1 MGPTKT
7 FVKKI
12 ITRGRSL
19 LSGQDEGLSTQ
30 SENVPDPEVHVGR
43 DVHAEREEEVE
54 HTNEPQPARQVIQMV
69 DVGQL
74 QNNLMGMFEERFND
88 MSRDIAT
95 RSKKLAKKVDKK
107 LQSRTKSI
115 ANREN
120 REQYEFNVGILEHLE
135 ELETMRD
142 MEGVGRRVT
151 NKIADLKE
159 DIEYRNKLILIA
171 DSSESTWDTVQEY
184 KKRDLADDSDD
195 EKKLRMAE
203 NRAKRMRLARPGQGA
218 SRFRPRAPSAT
229 IVGPQQIFTNNTSQP
244 IAVPLMPNVQ
254 QATFRPPTAF
264 GSAPFLQASQVRH
277 PVPRDICLT
286 CGESGHWSYQ
296 CPRRYQARGGG

>member
-19 LSGQDEGLSTQ
+19 LSGQDEGSSTQ

-151 NKIADLKE
+151 NKIADMKE

-184 KKRDLADDSDD
+184 KKRDLADYSDD

-244 IAVPLMPNVQ
+244 IAVPLMPSVQ
-254 QATFRPPTAF
+254 QPTFRPPTAF
-264 GSAPFLQASQVRH
+264 GSAPFLQASQIRH

>member
-1 MGPTKT
+1 
-7 FVKKI
+7 
-12 ITRGRSL
+12 
-19 LSGQDEGLSTQ
+19 
-30 SENVPDPEVHVGR
+30 
-43 DVHAEREEEVE
+43 
-54 HTNEPQPARQVIQMV
+54 
-69 DVGQL
+69 
-74 QNNLMGMFEERFND
+74 

-151 NKIADLKE
+151 NKIADMKE

-244 IAVPLMPNVQ
+244 IAVPLVPNVQ
-254 QATFRPPTAF
+254 PSLFRIF
-264 GSAPFLQASQVRH
+264 GSVRKKRNTTMIHKQAYPINS
-277 PVPRDICLT
+277 T
-286 CGESGHWSYQ
+286 MKSYTNNIYILYNHMSFPQ
-296 CPRRYQARGGG
+296 HNFTSLLNNVHSHIL

>member
-1 MGPTKT
+1 M
-7 FVKKI
+7 
-12 ITRGRSL
+12 
-19 LSGQDEGLSTQ
+19 
-30 SENVPDPEVHVGR
+30 
-43 DVHAEREEEVE
+43 HAEREEDDEP
-54 HTNEPQPARQVIQMV
+54 TNEPQTARQVIQMV
-69 DVGQL
+69 DVEQL
-74 QNNLMGMFEERFND
+74 QNNLMGMFKERFND

-151 NKIADLKE
+151 NKIADMKE

-184 KKRDLADDSDD
+184 KKRDLADYPDD
-195 EKKLRMAE
+195 NAIS
-203 NRAKRMRLARPGQGA
+203 N
-218 SRFRPRAPSAT
+218 
-229 IVGPQQIFTNNTSQP
+229 
-244 IAVPLMPNVQ
+244 
-254 QATFRPPTAF
+254 
-264 GSAPFLQASQVRH
+264 
-277 PVPRDICLT
+277 
-286 CGESGHWSYQ
+286 
-296 CPRRYQARGGG
+296 